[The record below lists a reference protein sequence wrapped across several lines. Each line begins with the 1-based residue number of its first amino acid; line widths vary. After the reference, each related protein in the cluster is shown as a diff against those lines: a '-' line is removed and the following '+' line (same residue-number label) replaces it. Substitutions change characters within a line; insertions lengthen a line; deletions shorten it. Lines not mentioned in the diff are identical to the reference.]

1 MTHCVV
7 FVLMPGIGELD
18 RECPDIG
25 TVQLGQDGCH
35 RDVMDMRPVI
45 IAPADMESDAVA
57 GNALDPQ
64 IDGRD
69 MQLELLE
76 EFGFLQMPEKPMPL
90 HRQIRSVDLQDH
102 AGVVDRAI
110 LVGQRF
116 REGLQIGLVTIV
128 MLIEHRRRDD
138 TR

>member
-1 MTHCVV
+1 
-7 FVLMPGIGELD
+7 
-18 RECPDIG
+18 
-25 TVQLGQDGCH
+25 
-35 RDVMDMRPVI
+35 
-45 IAPADMESDAVA
+45 
-57 GNALDPQ
+57 
-64 IDGRD
+64 
-69 MQLELLE
+69 MQFELLE
-76 EFGFLQMPEKPMPL
+76 KFDFLQMPEEPMPL

-116 REGLQIGLVTIV
+116 RQGRQIGLVIIV